1 MAGALTERDFV
12 TKLEKAGF
20 HDIRI
25 HARQPLSIDDLAL
38 YPLFTPDLLA
48 LMRRHIPPAAQTAIG
63 TVVVVSAR
71 AKRDVSRRMAR
82 DANGPTCRR
91 NCVASV
97 PLKGTLREHFRDPL
111 HIEEGS

>member
-1 MAGALTERDFV
+1 VAGALTERDFV

-71 AKRDVSRRMAR
+71 ANRVSADERATETPHGEPSPPRHGAGR
-82 DANGPTCRR
+82 AA
-91 NCVASV
+91 AS
-97 PLKGTLREHFRDPL
+97 T
-111 HIEEGS
+111 

>member
-1 MAGALTERDFV
+1 VAGALTERDLV

-48 LMRRHIPPAAQTAIG
+48 LMRRHITPAAQTEIG

-71 AKRDVSRRMAR
+71 ANGVSADEHAAETPHGRALAAAR
-82 DANGPTCRR
+82 NGAGRAA
-91 NCVASV
+91 AS
-97 PLKGTLREHFRDPL
+97 T
-111 HIEEGS
+111 